1 MQQIVLVIH
10 LLIALGLVG
19 LVLIQRSEG
28 GGLGMGGGGGGGGG
42 GMMSVRGTASFL
54 TRATGVLAA
63 CFMATSILLAIL
75 AGSGTESTS
84 ILDQPAPAATESA
97 PAEQDG
103 LTTPLSE

>member
-1 MQQIVLVIH
+1 MQEIVLVIH

-28 GGLGMGGGGGGGGG
+28 GGLGMGGGGGGG
-42 GMMSVRGTASFL
+42 MMSVRGTASFL

-63 CFMATSILLAIL
+63 CFMATSIALAIL
-75 AGSGTESTS
+75 AGGGSAPSS
-84 ILDQPAPAATESA
+84 ILDQAPAATESA

-103 LTTPLSE
+103 LNAPLSE

>member
-28 GGLGMGGGGGGGGG
+28 GGLGMGGGGGG
-42 GMMSVRGTASFL
+42 MMSVRGTASFL

-63 CFMATSILLAIL
+63 CFMGTSILLAIL
-75 AGSGTESTS
+75 AGGGGESTS
-84 ILDQPAPAATESA
+84 ILEQVPAATESV

-103 LTTPLSE
+103 LNAPLSE

>member
-10 LLIALGLVG
+10 LLIAIGLVG

-42 GMMSVRGTASFL
+42 MMSVRGTASFL
-54 TRATGVLAA
+54 TRANGVLAA

-75 AGSGTESTS
+75 AGGGGEPSS
-84 ILDQPAPAATESA
+84 ILDEPPAAITESA

-103 LTTPLSE
+103 LNAPLSE

>member
-1 MQQIVLVIH
+1 MQEIVLVIH

-42 GMMSVRGTASFL
+42 MMSVRGTASFL

-63 CFMATSILLAIL
+63 CFMATSIALAIL
-75 AGSGTESTS
+75 AGGGSAPSS
-84 ILDQPAPAATESA
+84 ILDQAPAATESA

-103 LTTPLSE
+103 LNAPLSE

>member
-1 MQQIVLVIH
+1 LQEIVLVIH

-28 GGLGMGGGGGGGGG
+28 GGLGMGSSGGGG

-63 CFMATSILLAIL
+63 CFMATSIALAIL
-75 AGSGTESTS
+75 AGGGTAPSS
-84 ILDQPAPAATESA
+84 ILDQPPAATESA

-103 LTTPLSE
+103 LNAPLSE

>member
-10 LLIALGLVG
+10 LLIAIGLVG

-28 GGLGMGGGGGGGGG
+28 GGLGMGGGGGGGG

-63 CFMATSILLAIL
+63 CFMGTSILLAIL
-75 AGSGTESTS
+75 AGGGTESTS
-84 ILDQPAPAATESA
+84 ILDQPAPAAIESA